1 MKTVKA
7 ARIHQYGGAEVV
19 RLEEIELPDPKQ
31 DELIVRVHAAGV
43 NPIDWKLRA
52 GRMQKMMS
60 LPLPF
65 TLGGDFSGVV
75 EETGA
80 QVTAFRTGDEVY
92 GQGGAMRGGSGSFAE
107 RLVVKSGTIAAK
119 PRRSA
124 HLEAA
129 ALPLVGV
136 SALQALTEHLRVTKG
151 QKVLIHG
158 GAGGIGSTAIQIA
171 RHLGAQVAT
180 TVAGDDAEFAKSLG
194 AEQVIDYRN
203 QRFDEI
209 LHDLDGVLDTI
220 GGDTY
225 ARSFQV
231 LRKGG
236 RLVSMLEQPR
246 EDLMRDY
253 GVEAIAQF
261 TQVTTERLAR
271 LAELVD
277 QGAVKV
283 HVDRTFPLQQA
294 AEALQSLEK
303 TPPRGKIVI
312 KIA

>member
-19 RLEEIELPDPKQ
+19 RLEEIELPGPKP
-31 DELIVRVHAAGV
+31 DELIIRVHAAGV

-52 GRMQKMMS
+52 GHMQKMMS

-75 EETGA
+75 EEAGA
-80 QVTAFRTGDEVY
+80 EVTAFRTGDEVY
-92 GQGGAMRGGSGSFAE
+92 GQGGVMRGGSGSFAE
-107 RLVVKSGTIAAK
+107 RLVVKTGTIAAK
-119 PRRSA
+119 PRLG

-136 SALQALTEHLRVTKG
+136 SALQALTEHLRVSKG
-151 QKVLIHG
+151 QKILIHG
-158 GAGGIGSTAIQIA
+158 GAGGIGSMAIQLA
-171 RHLGAQVAT
+171 SHLGAHVAT
-180 TVAGDDAEFAKSLG
+180 TVTGDDAGFAKELG
-194 AEQVIDYRN
+194 AEQIIDYRS
-203 QRFDEI
+203 QRFDEM
-209 LHDLDGVLDTI
+209 LRDLDGVLDTI
-220 GGDTY
+220 GGETY
-225 ARSFQV
+225 VRSFKV
-231 LRKGG
+231 LKKGG
-236 RLVSMLEQPR
+236 RLVSMLEPPR

-261 TQVTTERLAR
+261 TQVTAERLAL

-283 HVDRTFPLQQA
+283 HVDRIFPLQQA

-303 TPPRGKIVI
+303 TPPKGKVVL